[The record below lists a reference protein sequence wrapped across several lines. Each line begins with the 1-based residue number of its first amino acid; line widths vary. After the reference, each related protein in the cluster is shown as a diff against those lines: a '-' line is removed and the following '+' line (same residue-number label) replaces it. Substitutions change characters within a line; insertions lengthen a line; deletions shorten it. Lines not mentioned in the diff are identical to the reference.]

1 MYATVN
7 SFLEDWRAESAATLK
22 VLNAITTVSLEQ
34 RVTPGGRSIGTIAW
48 HVVLTLGEML
58 KRTGLAVEG
67 PDEHAARPAEASE
80 IAAVFEQGAASVA
93 REIGAAWKD
102 EDLAQVVEMYGEQW
116 EKRTVLH
123 SLVRHQAHH
132 RAQLTVLMR
141 QAGLAVPGVYGPSK
155 EEWAAMGLPPME

>member
-7 SFLEDWRAESAATLK
+7 SFLEDWRVESAATLK
-22 VLNAITTVSLEQ
+22 ILNAVTTASLEQ
-34 RVTPGGRSIGTIAW
+34 KVTPEGRSLGTIAW
-48 HVVLTLGEML
+48 HIVLTLGEML
-58 KRTGLAVEG
+58 RRTGLAIEG
-67 PDEHAARPAEASE
+67 PDEHAPRPAEAAE
-80 IAAVFEQGAASVA
+80 IAAAYEQGAASVA
-93 REIGAAWKD
+93 RAVGAAWQD
-102 EDLAQVVEMYGEQW
+102 EDLSQVLGMYGEQW

-155 EEWAAMGLPPME
+155 EEWSAMGLPPME